1 MAGRGGVAMKHPMQ
15 YIVNHRFVENKL
27 ISKLVDEIGLNRIAA
42 MDYEDDDYDQMLQ
55 LIGYSTSGIPYRDE
69 SKYKITDEGSSK
81 PEEVFEQEIKQLKK
95 KMAPI
100 MAEFFNIHEDDL
112 K

>member
-1 MAGRGGVAMKHPMQ
+1 MVGCGGVAMKHPMQ
-15 YIVNHRFVENKL
+15 YIINHRFVENKL

-42 MDYEDDDYDQMLQ
+42 MDYDDDDYDQMLQ

-69 SKYKITDEGSSK
+69 SKYKITDEGAK
-81 PEEVFEQEIKQLKK
+81 PEEVFEQELKQLKK

-100 MAEFFNIHEDDL
+100 MAELFNIHEGDL